1 LELKKIW
8 GLGILVDDVMMG
20 VGFVFFLDNVIS

>member
-1 LELKKIW
+1 LG

-20 VGFVFFLDNVIS
+20 VGFVFFLDDVIS